1 MQVEAVLNPFGAPIY
16 YHETLSSTM
25 DESRILSARGEP
37 HGTVVV
43 ADYQEAGRGR
53 IGRPWKADRGK
64 NLFFTIL
71 LRYPAISSIPQALT
85 LRTGLALSLA
95 IEDFAPELRDAVKVK
110 WPNDIMIDS
119 RKAVGILTETDGKT
133 VYIGIGVNVAQ
144 TEFPEALRAK
154 ATSIL
159 LARQARLSRSSRAE
173 SGAALSSGAAPCPDA
188 ALSPNALPGFDAAET
203 RFILLEKILAQ
214 LYGELS
220 SGEPWRPRLEERLY
234 MKGRPVRFIAGG
246 ADSGCLVE
254 GTLAGIGEG
263 GEILIIPEGQPQA
276 YAYVTGELQ
285 VY

>member
-1 MQVEAVLNPFGAPIY
+1 
-16 YHETLSSTM
+16 M
-25 DESRILSARGEP
+25 DASRVLSARGEP
-37 HGTVVV
+37 HGTVVA

-71 LRYPAISSIPQALT
+71 LRYPDISSIPPALT

-95 IEDFAPELRDAVKVK
+95 IEDFAPELRDAVTVK

-159 LARQARLSRSSRAE
+159 LARQARLNRPA
-173 SGAALSSGAAPCPDA
+173 GAAPGPDAAPSSGAAPCPDA
-188 ALSPNALPGFDAAET
+188 AET
-203 RFILLEKILAQ
+203 RFALLEKILAR
-214 LYGELS
+214 LYRELS

-246 ADSGCLVE
+246 ADSGRLVE

-263 GEILIIPEGQPQA
+263 GEILIIPEGRTETQPEACALVQ
-276 YAYVTGELQ
+276 AYVTGELQ

>member
-1 MQVEAVLNPFGAPIY
+1 
-16 YHETLSSTM
+16 
-25 DESRILSARGEP
+25 
-37 HGTVVV
+37 VVV

-71 LRYPAISSIPQALT
+71 LRYPDIPSIPRALT
-85 LRTGLALSLA
+85 LRTGLSLSLA

-159 LARQARLSRSSRAE
+159 LARQARLSRPAGPDPGPDTAPGP
-173 SGAALSSGAAPCPDA
+173 GAAHSSGAAP
-188 ALSPNALPGFDAAET
+188 DAAEA
-203 RFILLEKILAQ
+203 RFALLERILAR
-214 LYGELS
+214 LYQELS

-234 MKGRPVRFIAGG
+234 MKGRSVRFIAGG
-246 ADSGCLVE
+246 ADSGRLVE

-263 GEILIIPEGQPQA
+263 GEILIIPEAQA
-276 YAYVTGELQ
+276 CTQARAYVTGELQ

>member
-1 MQVEAVLNPFGAPIY
+1 
-16 YHETLSSTM
+16 
-25 DESRILSARGEP
+25 
-37 HGTVVV
+37 
-43 ADYQEAGRGR
+43 
-53 IGRPWKADRGK
+53 
-64 NLFFTIL
+64 
-71 LRYPAISSIPQALT
+71 
-85 LRTGLALSLA
+85 
-95 IEDFAPELRDAVKVK
+95 
-110 WPNDIMIDS
+110 MIDS

-159 LARQARLSRSSRAE
+159 LARQARLSRP
-173 SGAALSSGAAPCPDA
+173 SGADPIAALASDTFPDTALSPDA
-188 ALSPNALPGFDAAET
+188 ALSPNAVPYSNAAET
-203 RFILLEKILAQ
+203 RFVLLETILARLHQ
-214 LYGELS
+214 ELS
-220 SGEPWRPRLEERLY
+220 FGEPWRPRLEDQLY

-246 ADSGCLVE
+246 ADSGRLVE